1 MTLRGALIGAATGA
15 AAFYVM
21 NPNKDQG
28 IFDVLTWAVGG
39 TQFIGVGAL
48 VGYIVS

>member
-15 AAFYVM
+15 AAFYVI
-21 NPNKDQG
+21 NPRDGG